1 MSIEKKKK
9 NLWSYDYI
17 NSLDSLHMDIFK
29 CFAFSLMSPR
39 VCSPYS
45 AILGKE
51 FINNYN
57 NKNPYLVYIILIT
70 ILLAIFMTIF
80 MILGVMG
87 DLIGLF
93 LCF

>member
-1 MSIEKKKK
+1 
-9 NLWSYDYI
+9 
-17 NSLDSLHMDIFK
+17 MDIFK

-80 MILGVMG
+80 MTIFMILGVMG